1 MESGIRNRR
10 TRSSGSRTWPG
21 LKRSPTAWLHWS
33 ANTDASPCPQQYNYA
48 TFSFPFSIRWLP
60 LDSKISLRNA
70 EKTEIKNLSA
80 LSSLLQRVRA
90 QAGPIESVL
99 RRAESVH
106 ETPVG
111 AQLSYDLRRRR
122 AIARLYLCR
131 GCGRTVRQSGARS
144 GRRRKNVQRG

>member
-1 MESGIRNRR
+1 R
-10 TRSSGSRTWPG
+10 
-21 LKRSPTAWLHWS
+21 LFL
-33 ANTDASPCPQQYNYA
+33 
-48 TFSFPFSIRWLP
+48 
-60 LDSKISLRNA
+60 
-70 EKTEIKNLSA
+70 LSA

-144 GRRRKNVQRG
+144 GVEGKMYNAGNGGRYTLNFLWNALQKMEGIRIPARYEAPRAGDVRHSQADISAAVAELGHAPRFSIEEGLRRTLEWYRREG